1 MNRLGFLKLAAASS
15 LAVIVSHWKKR
26 IPLSIPGDGLS
37 GDFVSGPGG
46 RLFRGTRDGRILAS
60 RDGAAWSRTAD
71 FGEECRVQELV
82 AAGGSLAVR
91 IGYHGF
97 TFRLVSADGVAWRT
111 V

>member
-1 MNRLGFLKLAAASS
+1 
-15 LAVIVSHWKKR
+15 
-26 IPLSIPGDGLS
+26 LS

-46 RLFRGTRDGRILAS
+46 RLFRGTRDGRILTS
-60 RDGAAWSRTAD
+60 PDGGRSWRRSAN
-71 FGEECRVQELV
+71 FGEECRVQELA

-91 IGYHGF
+91 IGYRGF